1 MTMILTQAIAFQE
14 FWRPSGV
21 QSLTKLTKKKV
32 KPFYFIFVKKECSRL
47 YENIILFSID

>member
-1 MTMILTQAIAFQE
+1 MILTQAIAFQE
-14 FWRPSGV
+14 FWRPFGV
-21 QSLTKLTKKKV
+21 QSLTKLTKKV